1 MATQRISQRATWMTG
16 VALLAL
22 WGISFGLSY
31 ASLGRAALP
40 VALTIAGAKALL
52 VLLVFMEL
60 LVAPLSTRL
69 AIGAALSMIALLVAL
84 MAADVATRAAPPLLP
99 FSQDRA
105 AR

>member
-1 MATQRISQRATWMTG
+1 MSTKRISHQATWMTG

-22 WGISFGLSY
+22 AGASFGLSY

-40 VALTIAGAKALL
+40 VALTIAAAKALL

-69 AIGAALSMIALLVAL
+69 AIAAAVSMIALLVAL
-84 MAADVATRAAPPLLP
+84 MAADVATRPAPPLLP
-99 FSQDRA
+99 FSPARA
-105 AR
+105 VR